1 MSLLYAA
8 TAAGTTLT
16 NSTAETS
23 LGSYTFPANFFQAG
37 KVIKFRATV
46 ATPSSNGTD
55 TLTTRVKLGSATLYT
70 SAAVDQANG
79 DVQVVEGVLTCRGNP
94 GASVVFAGGGLA
106 MPPDASGTAA
116 TGWAAVTAGQNT
128 AAALAL
134 DVTGTWSVAHA
145 DNQCALQSLVI
156 EELV

>member
-1 MSLLYAA
+1 MSLVYAA

-16 NSTAETS
+16 DSTVETS
-23 LGSYTFPANFFQAG
+23 LGSYTFPANFFQLG

-46 ATPSSNGTD
+46 ATPSSNSTD
-55 TLTTRVKLGSATLYT
+55 TLVIKAKIGSATLYT

-79 DVQVVEGVLTCRGNP
+79 DVQVVEGTLTCRGNP
-94 GASVVFAGGGLA
+94 GASVVLAGGGFA

-128 AAALAL
+128 AGALAL
-134 DVTGTWSVAHA
+134 DITGTWSVAHA
-145 DNQCALQSLVI
+145 SNQCALQSLVI